1 MVDKNLSSD
10 FYSLSSNYYDISNMN
25 KEKIQK
31 LLDNLRI
38 LFKPNQIIE
47 LKDFNILN
55 QYKNNEDSE
64 NIQIGMIIFRII
76 YYFNLSPQ
84 NNNFIASCFIQGL
97 EFINDC
103 IDKETKK
110 VLLYFTLNYSRGLL
124 DHQNQYVIDF
134 SRDFSLFSNA
144 YQNQNRICF
153 QFKDYKEKITDS
165 NLKNEDKTILIEAF
179 KFFYEVISKSNHFK
193 NSIDGHIKY
202 LNINDNIDNF
212 LDSIPSIIFS
222 ILEDDSG
229 VLGTVIGNNEIIIQI
244 NHLKKLDDT
253 QKCARLILQ
262 IIHELGHFIVRFY
275 NGYLSFSPRRS
286 DGELKEL
293 EAGYLLENYVFG
305 YYDKQIWTS
314 SDFCNYI
321 FKKESWNN
329 YNLTIDVSNIKNRSS
344 NFNTSGIEQFSKFS
358 SIE

>member
-25 KEKIQK
+25 KDEIQK
-31 LLDNLRI
+31 LLEKLRD
-38 LFKPNQIIE
+38 LLKTTQIME
-47 LKDFNILN
+47 LKDLKILN

-64 NIQIGMIIFRII
+64 NIQIGMIIFRIV
-76 YYFNLSPQ
+76 YYFNLSPL
-84 NNNFIASCFIQGL
+84 NNDVIASSFIQGL
-97 EFINDC
+97 DFINNC

-110 VLLYFTLNYSRGLL
+110 VWLYFILNYSRGLL
-124 DHQNQYVIDF
+124 DHQNHYVDNFLPYF
-134 SRDFSLFSNA
+134 SSFRKA
-144 YQNQNRICF
+144 YRNRISF
-153 QFKDYKEKITDS
+153 QFKDYQKNIIDS
-165 NLKNEDKTILIEAF
+165 NLKDENKNILIEAF
-179 KFFYEVISKSNHFK
+179 KFFYEIISKSNHFK

-202 LNINDNIDNF
+202 LNINDNIDKF
-212 LDSIPSIIFS
+212 LDSIPSILFS

-244 NHLKKLDDT
+244 NHLKNLDDT

-262 IIHELGHFIVRFY
+262 IIHELGHFIVRFF
-275 NGYLSFSPRRS
+275 NGYLSSSPRRS

-321 FKKESWNN
+321 FKKESWNK
-329 YNLTIDVSNIKNRSS
+329 YNLIIDLSNIKNRSS